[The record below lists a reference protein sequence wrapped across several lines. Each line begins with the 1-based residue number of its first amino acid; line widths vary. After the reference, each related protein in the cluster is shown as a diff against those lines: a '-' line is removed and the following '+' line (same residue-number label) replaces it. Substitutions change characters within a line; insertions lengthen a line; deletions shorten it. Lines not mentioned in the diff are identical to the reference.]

1 MIMMM
6 IPDFGMN
13 EDTAQTQI
21 DLIKEAWDTLVQSRA
36 TLEHL
41 AEGQTST
48 LWTADGKSV
57 ELVEVLN
64 ARYAAAIKWLDAI
77 QLDLNTAFVNL
88 DKAIQETNQ
97 LDADQK
103 VAYQNLLYKA
113 VGSTNKPIAV

>member
-1 MIMMM
+1 MIMMV
-6 IPDFGMN
+6 PDFGMN

-21 DLIKEAWDTLVQSRA
+21 DLIKESYDTLVQSRA
-36 TLEHL
+36 TLEEL
-41 AEGQTST
+41 AEGQTT
-48 LWTADGKSV
+48 ALWTADGKSV
-57 ELVEVLN
+57 DLVEVLN
-64 ARYAAAIKWLDAI
+64 ARYVAAIKWLDSI

>member
-1 MIMMM
+1 MIIM
-6 IPDFGMN
+6 IPDFGMD

-21 DLIKEAWDTLVQSRA
+21 DLVKEAYEMLVESRS
-36 TLEHL
+36 TLEQL
-41 AEGQTST
+41 AEGQTTS

-57 ELVEVLN
+57 DLVAALST
-64 ARYAAAIKWLDAI
+64 RYQSALKWLDSI

-103 VAYQNLLYKA
+103 ASYQNLLHKA
-113 VGSTNKPIAV
+113 VGRTNKPIAV

>member
-1 MIMMM
+1 M
-6 IPDFGMN
+6 D

-21 DLIKEAWDTLVQSRA
+21 DLVQEAYDTLVKSRA

-41 AEGQTST
+41 AEGQTTS

-57 ELVEVLN
+57 DLATELST
-64 ARYAAAIKWLDAI
+64 RYQSAIKWLDSI
-77 QLDLNTAFVNL
+77 QLELNTAFVNL

-103 VAYQNLLYKA
+103 ASYQNLLHKA
-113 VGSTNKPIAV
+113 VGRSNKSIAV

>member
-6 IPDFGMN
+6 VPDFGMN

-21 DLIKEAWDTLVQSRA
+21 DLIKEAWDTLVQSRS

-41 AEGQTST
+41 AEGQTPA

-57 ELVEVLN
+57 DLVEVLN
-64 ARYAAAIKWLDAI
+64 ARYTAAIKWLDSI